1 MLAWL
6 AYLTVAVV
14 WGSTYFAI
22 ALGLESFTPYG
33 MVAARFSVA
42 SALALGLGRLRR
54 EPWPPRREVGHLMV
68 VGALLLGGSNA
79 LVSWAELHVSSGLA
93 AILAALVPL
102 WLAVFSMAKEPL
114 GPKGWMGILLGIAGV
129 IVLVWPSGGLRVH
142 AGGFL
147 AMVAAPLIW
156 AWGTLHGK
164 DFVHGGGLLTNVGIQ
179 MLTAA
184 VIGLAV
190 APFTGGFLRGPVTH
204 RALGAVAYLA
214 LFGSLLAFSAYIYL
228 AKAWPPAKMGTY
240 AYLNP
245 LVAVLLGSLVLHETF
260 GLREVLGMAIILA
273 AVALVQLRKKEENR
287 SEGMTQF

>member
-22 ALGLESFTPYG
+22 ALGLASFTPYG

-42 SALALGLGRLRR
+42 AVLALGLGRLRG
-54 EPWPPRREVGHLMV
+54 EAWPPRREVVHLMV

-79 LVSWAELHVSSGLA
+79 LVSYAELHVSTGLVA
-93 AILAALVPL
+93 VLAALVPL
-102 WLAVFSMAKEPL
+102 WLAVFSMAKAPL
-114 GPKGWMGILLGIAGV
+114 GPKGWAGIALGIGGV
-129 IVLVWPSGGLRVH
+129 AVLVWPSGGLRIH
-142 AGGFL
+142 PGGL
-147 AMVAAPLIW
+147 AAMVAAPLIW

-164 DFVHGGGLLTNVGIQ
+164 HFVHGGGLMTNVGIQ

-184 VIGLAV
+184 LIGLAV
-190 APFTGGFLRGPVTH
+190 APLSGGFLRGTLTAK
-204 RALGAVAYLA
+204 ALWAVGYLA

-245 LVAVLLGSLVLHETF
+245 LVAVLLGSLILHEAF
-260 GLREVLGMAIILA
+260 GLREVLGMTIILA
-273 AVALVQLRKKEENR
+273 AVALVQLRQTPTTGKLP
-287 SEGMTQF
+287 SES

>member
-42 SALALGLGRLRR
+42 SLIALGLGRLRR
-54 EPWPPRREVGHLMV
+54 EAWPSAKETGHLMI

-79 LVSWAELHVSSGLA
+79 LVSWAELHLASGLA
-93 AILAALVPL
+93 AVLAALVPL
-102 WLAVFSMAKEPL
+102 WLAVFSMAKDPL
-114 GPKGWMGILLGIAGV
+114 GPKGWAGIGLGIGGV
-129 IVLVWPSGGLRVH
+129 AVLVWPSGGVRIH
-142 AGGFL
+142 GGGL
-147 AMVAAPLIW
+147 AAMVAAPLIW
-156 AWGTLHGK
+156 SWGTLHGK
-164 DFVHGGGLLTNVGIQ
+164 RFVHGGGLLTNVGIQ

-190 APFTGGFLRGPVTH
+190 APLTGGFLRGPITPK
-204 RALGAVAYLA
+204 ALGAVAYLA
-214 LFGSLLAFSAYIYL
+214 LFGSVLAFSAYIYL

-245 LVAVLLGSLVLHETF
+245 LVAVLLGSLILHEAF
-260 GLREVLGMAIILA
+260 GLREILGMAIILA
-273 AVALVQLRKKEENR
+273 AVALVQLRPAAA
-287 SEGMTQF
+287 GVTT

>member
-22 ALGLESFTPYG
+22 ALGLASFTPYG

-42 SALALGLGRLRR
+42 AVLALALGRLRG
-54 EPWPPRREVGHLMV
+54 EAWPPWREVFHLMV

-79 LVSWAELHVSSGLA
+79 LVSYAELHVSTGLVA
-93 AILAALVPL
+93 VLAALVPL
-102 WLAVFSMAKEPL
+102 WLAVFSLAMEPL
-114 GPKGWMGILLGIAGV
+114 GPKGWAGIALGIAGV
-129 IVLVWPSGGLRVH
+129 AVLVWPSGGLRIH
-142 AGGFL
+142 PGGL
-147 AMVAAPLIW
+147 VAMVAAPLIW

-164 DFVHGGGLLTNVGIQ
+164 HFVHGGGLMTNVGLQ

-184 VIGLAV
+184 LIGLAV
-190 APFTGGFLRGPVTH
+190 APLSGGFLRGPVTPK
-204 RALGAVAYLA
+204 ALWAIGYLI

-245 LVAVLLGSLVLHETF
+245 LVAVLLGSLILHEAF
-260 GLREVLGMAIILA
+260 GLREILGMTIILA
-273 AVALVQLRKKEENR
+273 AVALVQLRQKPASR
-287 SEGMTQF
+287 AVPSEP

>member
-22 ALGLESFTPYG
+22 ALGLASFTPYG

-42 SALALGLGRLRR
+42 AVLALALGRLRR
-54 EPWPPRREVGHLMV
+54 EPWPSRADAGHLV
-68 VGALLLGGSNA
+68 IVGALLLGGSNA
-79 LVSWAELHVSSGLA
+79 LVSWAELHLSTGLV

-102 WLAVFSMAKEPL
+102 WLAVFSMGREPL
-114 GPKGWMGILLGIAGV
+114 GPKGWLGLLLGLAGV
-129 IVLVWPSGGLRVH
+129 GVLVWPTGGVRIHGGGL
-142 AGGFL
+142 A
-147 AMVAAPLIW
+147 AMLAAPLIW
-156 AWGTLHGK
+156 SWGTLHGK
-164 DFVHGGGLLTNVGIQ
+164 RFVHGGGLMTNTGIQ

-184 VIGLAV
+184 LIGLIV
-190 APFTGGFLRGPVTH
+190 APLTGGFLRGPVTP

-214 LFGSLLAFSAYIYL
+214 LFGSVLAYSAYLYL

-245 LVAVLLGSLVLHETF
+245 LVAVLLGGLVLREPF
-260 GLREVLGMAIILA
+260 GLREALGMAVILA
-273 AVALVQLRKKEENR
+273 AVALVQLRPK
-287 SEGMTQF
+287 GP

>member
-1 MLAWL
+1 MLGWL

-42 SALALGLGRLRR
+42 SAIALGLGRLRR
-54 EPWPPRREVGHLMV
+54 EPWPPLRETGHLMV

-79 LVSWAELHVSSGLA
+79 LVSYAELHLSSGLA

-102 WLAVFSMAKEPL
+102 WLAVFSMAREPL
-114 GPKGWMGILLGIAGV
+114 GPKGWAGLFLGIAGV
-129 IVLVWPSGGLRVH
+129 IVLVWPSGGLRIH
-142 AGGFL
+142 AGGL
-147 AMVAAPLIW
+147 AAMVAAPLIW

-164 DFVHGGGLLTNVGIQ
+164 HFVHGGGLLTNVGIQ

-184 VIGLAV
+184 VIGLAA
-190 APFTGGFLRGPVTH
+190 APLTGGFLRGPVTH
-204 RALGAVAYLA
+204 KALWAVAYLA
-214 LFGSLLAFSAYIYL
+214 LFGSLVAFSAYIYL

-245 LVAVLLGSLVLHETF
+245 LVAVLLGGVILHEKF
-260 GLREVLGMAIILA
+260 GLREILGMAIILA
-273 AVALVQLRKKEENR
+273 AVALVQLRGKAGAA
-287 SEGMTQF
+287 S

>member
-22 ALGLESFTPYG
+22 ALALDSFTPFG

-42 SALALGLGRLRR
+42 ALLALGLGRLRR
-54 EPWPPRREVGHLMV
+54 EPWPSGREWGHLIV
-68 VGALLLGGSNA
+68 VGALLLGVSNP
-79 LVSWAELHVSSGLA
+79 LVAWAELHVSSGLA
-93 AILAALVPL
+93 AVLAALVPL
-102 WLAVFSMAKEPL
+102 WLAVFSAAKEPL
-114 GPKGWMGILLGIAGV
+114 GPKGWMGLLLGIIGV
-129 IVLVWPSGGLRVH
+129 AVLVWPGGSVRVH
-142 AGGFL
+142 GGGFA

-164 DFVHGGGLLTNVGIQ
+164 RFVHGGGLMTNVGIQ

-184 VIGLAV
+184 AMGLIL
-190 APFTGGFLRGPVTH
+190 APGTGGFLRAAPTPK
-204 RALGAVAYLA
+204 ALWAIAYLA

-245 LVAVLLGSLVLHETF
+245 IVAVLLGSLILHEAF
-260 GLREVLGMAIILA
+260 GFREILGMAVILA
-273 AVALVQLRKKEENR
+273 AVALVQLRA
-287 SEGMTQF
+287 GPTVADA

>member
-22 ALGLESFTPYG
+22 ALGLASFTPYG

-42 SALALGLGRLRR
+42 AVLALGLGRLRG
-54 EPWPPRREVGHLMV
+54 EAWPPRREVVHLMV

-79 LVSWAELHVSSGLA
+79 LVSYAELHVSTGLVA
-93 AILAALVPL
+93 VLAALVPL
-102 WLAVFSMAKEPL
+102 WLAVFSMAKAPL
-114 GPKGWMGILLGIAGV
+114 GPKGWAGIALGIAGV
-129 IVLVWPSGGLRVH
+129 AVLVWPSGGLRIH
-142 AGGFL
+142 PGGL
-147 AMVAAPLIW
+147 AAMVAAPLIW

-164 DFVHGGGLLTNVGIQ
+164 HFVHGGGLMTNVGIQ

-184 VIGLAV
+184 LIGLAV
-190 APFTGGFLRGPVTH
+190 APLSGGFLRG
-204 RALGAVAYLA
+204 ALTAKALWAVGYLA

-245 LVAVLLGSLVLHETF
+245 LVAVLLGSLILHEAF
-260 GLREVLGMAIILA
+260 GLREILGMTIILA
-273 AVALVQLRKKEENR
+273 AVALVQLRQAPTTGKLP
-287 SEGMTQF
+287 SES

>member
-42 SALALGLGRLRR
+42 SVLALGLGRLRR
-54 EPWPPRREVGHLMV
+54 EPWPSARETLHLMV

-79 LVSWAELHVSSGLA
+79 LVSWAELHLSSGLA

-102 WLAVFSMAKEPL
+102 WLALFSVKKEPL
-114 GPKGWMGILLGIAGV
+114 GPKGWVGILLGIAGV
-129 IVLVWPSGGLRVH
+129 AVLVWPSGSVRVH
-142 AGGFL
+142 AGGFAAML
-147 AMVAAPLIW
+147 AASLIW

-164 DFVHGGGLLTNVGIQ
+164 HHVHGGGLLTNVGIQ

-190 APFTGGFLRGPVTH
+190 GPFTGGFLRGQLTPK
-204 RALGAVAYLA
+204 ALGAVAYLA

-245 LVAVLLGSLVLHETF
+245 LVAVLLGSLILHEAF
-260 GLREVLGMAIILA
+260 GLREVLGMTIILA
-273 AVALVQLRKKEENR
+273 AVALVQLRPQSAKPA
-287 SEGMTQF
+287 

>member
-42 SALALGLGRLRR
+42 AALALGLGRLRR
-54 EPWPPRREVGHLMV
+54 EPLPPMKEVGHLMV

-79 LVSWAELHVSSGLA
+79 LISWAELHVSSGLA
-93 AILAALVPL
+93 AVFAALVPL

-114 GPKGWMGILLGIAGV
+114 GAKGWAGLGLGLAGV
-129 IVLVWPSGGLRVH
+129 CVLVWPTGGVRVH
-142 AGGFL
+142 AGGL
-147 AMVAAPLIW
+147 AALVVAPLIW
-156 AWGTLHGK
+156 SWGTLHGK
-164 DFVHGGGLLTNVGIQ
+164 HFVHGGGLMTNVGIQ
-179 MLTAA
+179 MGTAA
-184 VIGLAV
+184 VIGLVV
-190 APFTGGFLRGPVTH
+190 APLTGGFLRGPLTP
-204 RALGAVAYLA
+204 RALGAVTYLA
-214 LFGSLLAFSAYIYL
+214 LFGSMLAFSAYIYL

-245 LVAVLLGSLVLHETF
+245 VVAVLLGSLI
-260 GLREVLGMAIILA
+260 LREPFGPREILGMTVILA
-273 AVALVQLRKKEENR
+273 AVALVQLRPRPVPAK
-287 SEGMTQF
+287 G

>member
-42 SALALGLGRLRR
+42 CVLALGLGRLRC
-54 EPWPPRREVGHLMV
+54 EPWPPLRESGHLMV

-79 LVSWAELHVSSGLA
+79 LVSYAELHVSSGLA
-93 AILAALVPL
+93 AVLAALVPL
-102 WLAVFSMAKEPL
+102 WLAVFSMATEPL
-114 GPKGWMGILLGIAGV
+114 GPKGWVGIALGLAGV
-129 IVLVWPSGGLRVH
+129 AVLVWPSGGLRIH
-142 AGGFL
+142 AGGL
-147 AMVAAPLIW
+147 AALVAAPLIW

-164 DFVHGGGLLTNVGIQ
+164 HFVHGGGLMTNVGIQ

-184 VIGLAV
+184 LIGLAA
-190 APFTGGFLRGPVTH
+190 APLTGGYLRGPITPK
-204 RALGAVAYLA
+204 ALFAVGYLA

-245 LVAVLLGSLVLHETF
+245 LVAVLLGSAILHEKF
-260 GLREVLGMAIILA
+260 GLREVLGMTIILA
-273 AVALVQLRKKEENR
+273 AVALVQLRAKAGPKAGR
-287 SEGMTQF
+287 RASP

>member
-14 WGSTYFAI
+14 WGSTYFFI
-22 ALGLESFTPYG
+22 SLGLESFTPYG

-42 SALALGLGRLRR
+42 SLLALGLGRLRR
-54 EPWPPRREVGHLMV
+54 EPWPPLRETGHLMV

-79 LVSWAELHVSSGLA
+79 LVSYAELHVSTGLVA
-93 AILAALVPL
+93 VLAALVPL

-114 GPKGWMGILLGIAGV
+114 GPKGWAGIALGIAGV
-129 IVLVWPSGGLRVH
+129 AVLVWPSGGLRVH
-142 AGGFL
+142 LGGL
-147 AMVAAPLIW
+147 AAMVAAPLIW

-164 DFVHGGGLLTNVGIQ
+164 HFVHGGGLMTNVAIQ

-184 VIGLAV
+184 VIGLV
-190 APFTGGFLRGPVTH
+190 VSPLTGGFLRGPLTPK
-204 RALGAVAYLA
+204 ALWAVAYLA
-214 LFGSLLAFSAYIYL
+214 LLGSLLAFSAYIYL

-245 LVAVLLGSLVLHETF
+245 VVAVLLGSLILHEAF
-260 GLREVLGMAIILA
+260 GPREILGMTVILI
-273 AVALVQLRKKEENR
+273 AVALVQLRAKVPER
-287 SEGMTQF
+287 G